1 MSYMT
6 KRYYQCRVCE
16 KVLRCPCGFVGMQT
30 GPEHCGKPTRFV
42 TDKQAAEILR
52 GQRKVKAR

>member
-1 MSYMT
+1 MT